1 MNLRD
6 IERLHSHYE
15 SRPVVFDLSGALAAL
30 PSTSR
35 DFLSEPLVPSKIVL
49 FGRPVISAWTLSVLG
64 VAACGILGM
73 GAAKL
78 TAVWHS
84 AIGTHAPL
92 HTSAERRPSQNE
104 GVTSQTPIATPAPQS
119 LAASTQSA
127 VMASPASASGSDP
140 QGALSLLPSEFQQS
154 LNLDPRRPAIVNAP
168 LSASRVLASPIR
180 APAPAARGDRAQSGA
195 PSPAA
200 NNGSPAPR
208 VDPSEPSSG
217 SPEQRGMPT
226 HPASAH
232 EVIGSGGLRTTRLT
246 TPAAAT
252 TSVRT
257 PSAAPQTGSP
267 ETHPAPAVTGAATN
281 IEIKMF

>member
-35 DFLSEPLVPSKIVL
+35 DLLSQPRVSPKIVL

-64 VAACGILGM
+64 IATCGVLGM

-78 TAVWHS
+78 AAVWHS
-84 AIGTHAPL
+84 PIATHAPL
-92 HTSAERRPSQNE
+92 HTSVERRPSQNE
-104 GVTSQTPIATPAPQS
+104 GVTSQTPIATPSPPS
-119 LAASTQSA
+119 VAASTKSA
-127 VMASPASASGSDP
+127 VMTSPASASASDP

-168 LSASRVLASPIR
+168 LSASRVLASPMR
-180 APAPAARGDRAQSGA
+180 APALAARGDRAHSGA

-200 NNGSPAPR
+200 NSGSPVPR
-208 VDPSEPSSG
+208 VDPSEPSPG

-226 HPASAH
+226 HPPLAH
-232 EVIGSGGLRTTRLT
+232 EVIGDGLRTTRLT
-246 TPAAAT
+246 KPAAAT
-252 TSVRT
+252 TSGRT
-257 PSAAPQTGSP
+257 PSTAPQTGSP

-281 IEIKMF
+281 TEIKMF